1 MASVASEPK
10 RISSAFKHN
19 RIWGSAGNRRS
30 GRHRIHDSQP
40 WYQPDCEILVAK
52 LTWNVDTHPHLP
64 ITDREHR
71 RPPKSTYWANI
82 SETRKP
88 QRTRI
93 DENGYRSL
101 RRDSPPR
108 GWLAPGSL
116 L

>member
-64 ITDREHR
+64 ITDA
-71 RPPKSTYWANI
+71 ST
-82 SETRKP
+82 EGL
-88 QRTRI
+88 RTARTGQTLVRQ
-93 DENGYRSL
+93 ESRNGQ
-101 RRDSPPR
+101 
-108 GWLAPGSL
+108 GSMRTNTAR
-116 L
+116 